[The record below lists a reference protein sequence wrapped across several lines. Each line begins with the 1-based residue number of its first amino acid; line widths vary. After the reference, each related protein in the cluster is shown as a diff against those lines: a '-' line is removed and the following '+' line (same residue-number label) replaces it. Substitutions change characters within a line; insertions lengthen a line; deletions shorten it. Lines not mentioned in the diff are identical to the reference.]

1 MLSAVTN
8 ENRSGSG
15 NLQPAPGWASVTNYK
30 KRSQQDLETTA
41 TKEDKYAQLRS
52 ASESLLQTSGS
63 RDGFSGGGLT
73 ESIDL
78 WQLLQQS
85 SRVQQTG
92 GAQQNYFLR
101 SYNKKRLKQTQNQWQ
116 PHLQSVDCRS
126 IPRAIR
132 NLYSHVECE
141 MFMGLFP
148 EIARAWITID
158 NRLFL
163 WNYYKGEDFYMYDGL
178 DQLIVSVGLVR
189 PKPGVFGKDTPFVL
203 VISTPVEI
211 VLLELKI
218 LGDWITGDIELY
230 PTMYN
235 LPSDNVPMR
244 SIVGTPQGNIFLGGH
259 DGALY
264 EFIYEKPGLAHTLGI
279 KRQCRKVE
287 HSGVGP
293 VKWLVPSFIRGLA
306 GKSDPLIKLA
316 FDDERSFLY
325 TLTDRSVL
333 TLYTVSAEG
342 PRMIKT
348 IEDLSKVARKYV
360 QNPAHRTSIS
370 GLLPQHLNGRLRL
383 VNLSVVNS
391 RESHVIHLVAIS
403 SSGVRF
409 YMSTTK
415 GGKPGKALEIK
426 HIRGPP
432 NHELAAA
439 SHNAESDIGV
449 APGPTMKNVVSSGY
463 YNGGITMVATTNSEN
478 GNLTSLTGFSID
490 LSMRENKDGVEL
502 KWQWQNYHEMAEDD
516 ILNQGPLLRDTSGIV
531 SQGRVWDIAEEIL
544 YPGIDQDREMIN
556 VHIVQDPFE
565 IPAAPP
571 STAVNNNGKR
581 PITSTSSS
589 SAAQDK
595 PAPIGPTELASQHLI
610 LRRTFLVL
618 SSTGLWSITKNRPV
632 NQLNQLLSGPEPGSS
647 ADVEE
652 FFKLYGLNETC
663 SMLLAIA
670 SCSTQ
675 QDVAQKAL
683 YWFQRMG
690 YSFSG
695 DQRLPRFDQVLT
707 DRVNAVAVMVQQS
720 QIVHSGC
727 FTGLQLYLSRLLRP
741 FWDWTVVTSK
751 GGCRWTPNQV
761 SMLIDPL
768 ERLHQYLKTLDFL
781 QIDGKNYQPSKR
793 LGLPKPNALAVENA
807 TISSMHKL
815 IVRTVEGLQVF
826 GVIQE
831 FGPIHKFVS
840 TENRAKLLKMTW
852 RDLVCSLDGNVIV
865 SSIIKAVVEWD
876 SSLAKTII
884 DRLGEAA
891 PSFFSEG
898 DVLHVRALEEL
909 GKAVHTQ
916 GAARESLI
924 KSALENLKKGLTAAS
939 QAKFPLAIRELKTVC
954 QNFEK
959 LGCKRYSAD
968 LALHCAATYS
978 TEYREGCYEIILNI
992 LGDEQSRK
1000 EVWDVVVASS
1010 LKDWHY
1016 HLYKWCLKNGLRR
1029 ELLETNSTFIV
1040 PFLSDP
1046 KACPPELAAPNVS
1059 HADAHLLVLC
1069 DWLAFNKR
1077 NAEAA
1082 VVLRRLATLHV
1093 PADPTSVEDQASNP
1107 NPNLAE
1113 RLGYFTRGWIQAKAA
1128 EATNSLHEF
1137 GLDIRQ
1143 LKDEFDI
1150 CKLQMEV
1157 HRALVD
1163 RDESKQQ
1170 QTSLWWNLVTVTDL
1184 YNLYAYPN
1192 KLWEQ
1197 CIAIIVSCNY
1207 NDASE
1212 IQMLYRQIVTQI
1224 MQKFGDEDFE
1234 DSSRW
1239 TTVLEERILVLGKRF
1254 FVEGSKSD
1262 AFPVQFLIQELEDVQ
1277 GIVCSQ
1283 QRTTKWNPWI
1293 VNVMIK
1299 IGVPYQDIFDA
1310 YCYYD
1315 GHVTSDRAKIFVV
1328 SALIYTVQ
1336 KALKKGEGGQ
1346 LELVRTRDHL
1356 ERLSV
1361 IVGGLHGDDVT
1372 QQERNQVIQEISDVL
1387 ATL

>member
-1 MLSAVTN
+1 MLTAVNN

-15 NLQPAPGWASVTNYK
+15 NLSSMPGWTSLSNYK
-30 KRSQQDLETTA
+30 KHSQQELETKLKT
-41 TKEDKYAQLRS
+41 EDKYDELRS
-52 ASESLLQTSGS
+52 AAETLLQTSGS
-63 RDGFSGGGLT
+63 RDGFSSGGLT

-85 SRVQQTG
+85 SRVQQSG
-92 GAQQNYFLR
+92 SAQQNYFLT
-101 SYNKKRLKQTQNQWQ
+101 SYNRKRLPNSQNQWQ
-116 PHLQSVDCRS
+116 PHLQSVDCRT

-178 DQLIVSVGLVR
+178 DQLIVSVGLAR

-218 LGDWITGDIELY
+218 IGDWITGDVELY

-244 SIVGTPQGNIFLGGH
+244 SIVGTPEGKIFLGGH

-264 EFIYEKPGLAHTLGI
+264 EFLYEKPGLAHTLGI

-306 GKSDPLIKLA
+306 GKSDPLVKLA
-316 FDDERSFLY
+316 FDDERGFLY

-333 TLYTVSAEG
+333 SLYTVNAEG
-342 PRMIKT
+342 PRMIKM
-348 IEDLSKVARKYV
+348 IEDLTKVARKYV

-383 VNLSVVNS
+383 VNLSVVS
-391 RESHVIHLVAIS
+391 ARESHVVHLVAIS
-403 SSGVRF
+403 SSGIRF
-409 YMSTTK
+409 YLSTTK
-415 GGKPGKALEIK
+415 AGKLGKTLEIK

-439 SHNAESDIGV
+439 SRNANIDTGV
-449 APGPTMKNVVSSGY
+449 APGPAMKNVVSSGY

-478 GNLTSLTGFSID
+478 GNVTSLSGFSTD
-490 LSMRENKDGVEL
+490 LSMRENKGGVEL
-502 KWQWQNYHEMAEDD
+502 KWQWQNYHEIAEED

-531 SQGRVWDIAEEIL
+531 SQGRVWDIAEEVL
-544 YPGIDQDREMIN
+544 YPGLDQDRELVN
-556 VHIVQDPFE
+556 VHVVQDPFE

-571 STAVNNNGKR
+571 SSSVNTNGKR
-581 PITSTSSS
+581 PIS
-589 SAAQDK
+589 SATASSGQEK
-595 PAPIGPTELASQHLI
+595 PAPIGLTELASQHL
-610 LRRTFLVL
+610 LQRRTFLVL

-632 NQLNQLLSGPEPGSS
+632 NQLNQLLSGPDPGINS
-647 ADVEE
+647 DVEE

-670 SCSTQ
+670 SCSTN
-675 QDVAQKAL
+675 QDIAQKAL

-690 YSFSG
+690 YSFNG

-761 SMLIDPL
+761 DMLVDPL
-768 ERLHQYLKTLDFL
+768 ERLQQYLQGLDFL
-781 QIDGKNYQPSKR
+781 QIDQKHYKPTKR
-793 LGLPKPNALAVENA
+793 LGLPKPNALSVENA
-807 TISSMHKL
+807 TIANLHKL
-815 IVRTVEGLQVF
+815 IARTVEGLRVF

-831 FGPIHKFVS
+831 FGPIHKFVT
-840 TENRAKLLKMTW
+840 TESRAKLLKMTW
-852 RDLVCSLDGNVIV
+852 RDLVCTLDGNVIV

-876 SSLAKTII
+876 SSLATTII
-884 DRLGEAA
+884 ERLGEAA

-909 GKAVHTQ
+909 GKAVHAQ
-916 GAARESLI
+916 GTARKSLI
-924 KSALENLKKGLTAAS
+924 SSALENLKKGLSAAS
-939 QAKFPLAIRELKTVC
+939 QARFPLAIRELKAVC

-978 TEYREGCYEIILNI
+978 TEYREGCYDIILNI

-1029 ELLETNSTFIV
+1029 EILETNSPFIV
-1040 PFLSDP
+1040 AFLSDP
-1046 KACPPELAAPNVS
+1046 SACPPDLAAPNVS

-1093 PADPTSVEDQASNP
+1093 PVDPNKADDKAPNA
-1107 NPNLAE
+1107 NPNLSE
-1113 RLGYFTRGWIQAKAA
+1113 RLSYFTRGWIQAKAA
-1128 EATNSLHEF
+1128 EATKSLQEF
-1137 GLDIRQ
+1137 GVDIRQ

-1163 RDESKQQ
+1163 RDEGKQQ

-1184 YNLYAYPN
+1184 YNQYAYPN

-1207 NDASE
+1207 NDNSE

-1224 MQKFGDEDFE
+1224 MQKFGDADFE
-1234 DSSRW
+1234 ISSRW
-1239 TTVLEERILVLGKRF
+1239 TSVLEEKMLVLGKRF
-1254 FVEGSKSD
+1254 YVEGSKSD

-1283 QRTTKWNPWI
+1283 QNTTQWNPWI
-1293 VNVMIK
+1293 VNVMSK
-1299 IGVPYQDIFDA
+1299 IGVPYQEIFDA

-1315 GHVTSDRAKIFVV
+1315 SHVTSDRAKIFVV
-1328 SALIYTVQ
+1328 TALIYTVK
-1336 KALKKGEGGQ
+1336 KAMKKGDDGR
-1346 LELVRTRDHL
+1346 LDIVRTRDHL

-1387 ATL
+1387 LTL